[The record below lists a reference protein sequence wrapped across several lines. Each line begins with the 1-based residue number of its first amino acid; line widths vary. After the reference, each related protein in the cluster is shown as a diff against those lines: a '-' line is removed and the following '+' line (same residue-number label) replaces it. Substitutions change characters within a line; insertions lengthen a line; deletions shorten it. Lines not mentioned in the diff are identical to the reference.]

1 MPVRVFT
8 EEEKK
13 DIQKKMF
20 EAGLSLIKQNGLTHT
35 SVEKITDFA
44 GIGKSTFYNFYTS
57 KEDFVVDLIAYERN
71 KALQLIK
78 EKLNGRPKLTVEESK
93 DLIRMIIYSQDSI
106 YQYLNEDDV
115 QKLYPAMKKKG
126 MIQSDLDSDV
136 PAYLLS
142 IFEGVRTDA
151 DPRIFLNY
159 IRIMALAVSQKDAL
173 RQDVLEETLNL
184 MFEKLFSYLFVEGL
198 SDSF

>member
-1 MPVRVFT
+1 MPIRVFT

-20 EAGLSLIKQNGLTHT
+20 EAGLSLIRQNGLTHT

-57 KEDFVVDLIAYERN
+57 KEEFVVDLIAYERN
-71 KALQLIK
+71 KAMQMIK

-93 DLIRMIIYSQDSI
+93 ALIRLIIYSQDSI
-106 YQYLNEDDV
+106 YQYLNEEDV
-115 QKLYPAMKKKG
+115 QKLYPAMQKKG
-126 MIQSDLDSDV
+126 IIQSDLDSDV
-136 PAYLLS
+136 PSYLLS
-142 IFEGVRTDA
+142 IFQGVRTDA
-151 DPRIFLNY
+151 DSRIFLNF

-173 RQDVLEETLNL
+173 RQDVLDQTLEL
-184 MFEKLFSYLFVEGL
+184 MFEKLFSYLFK
-198 SDSF
+198 S

>member
-13 DIQKKMF
+13 EIQKKMF
-20 EAGLSLIKQNGLTHT
+20 EAGFTLIKKKGLTHT

-44 GIGKSTFYNFYTS
+44 GIGKSTFYNFYSS
-57 KEDFVVDLIAYERN
+57 KEEFVVGLIAYERN
-71 KALQLIK
+71 KAMQMIK
-78 EKLNGRPKLTVEESK
+78 EKLNGREKLTVEESK
-93 DLIRMIIYSQDSI
+93 ALIRMIIYSQDSI

-142 IFEGVRTDA
+142 IFEGLKSDA

-159 IRIMALAVSQKDAL
+159 IRIMALAISQKDAL
-173 RQDVLEETLNL
+173 RQDVLDETLEL
-184 MFEKLFSYLFVEGL
+184 MFEKLFSYLFVECL

>member
-13 DIQKKMF
+13 EIKEKMF
-20 EAGLSLIKQNGLTHT
+20 EAGFTLIKQNGLTHT

-57 KEDFVVDLIAYERN
+57 KEEFVMDLISYERN
-71 KALQLIK
+71 KGMQMIQ
-78 EKLNGRPKLTVEESK
+78 EKLNGRPKLTVDESK
-93 DLIRMIIYSQDSI
+93 NLIRMIIYSQDSI
-106 YQYLNEDDV
+106 YQYLNEEDC
-115 QKLYPAMKKKG
+115 QKLYPAMQKKG
-126 MIQSDLDSDV
+126 MIKSDLDSEV

-142 IFEGVRTDA
+142 IFEGVRSDA

-159 IRIMALAVSQKDAL
+159 IRILALAVSQKDAL
-173 RQDVLEETLNL
+173 RQDVLEQTLEL
-184 MFEKLFSYLFVEGL
+184 MFEKLFSYLFE
-198 SDSF
+198 

>member
-1 MPVRVFT
+1 MPIRVFT

-20 EAGLSLIKQNGLTHT
+20 EAGLCLIKQNGLTHT

-57 KEDFVVDLIAYERN
+57 KEEFVIDLIAYERN
-71 KALQLIK
+71 KAMQMIK

-93 DLIRMIIYSQDSI
+93 ALIRLIIYSQDSI
-106 YQYLNEDDV
+106 YQYLNEEDV
-115 QKLYPAMKKKG
+115 QKLYPAMQKKG

-136 PAYLLS
+136 PSYLLS
-142 IFEGVRTDA
+142 IFQGVRLDA
-151 DPRIFLNY
+151 DPRIFLNF

-173 RQDVLEETLNL
+173 RQDVLEQTLEL
-184 MFEKLFSYLFVEGL
+184 MFEKLFSYLFNEI
-198 SDSF
+198 

>member
-13 DIQKKMF
+13 SIQKKMF

-44 GIGKSTFYNFYTS
+44 GIGKSTFYNFYPS
-57 KEDFVVDLIAYERN
+57 KEDFVVALISYERN
-71 KALQLIK
+71 KGMQMIQ

-93 DLIRMIIYSQDSI
+93 NLIKMIICSQESI
-106 YQYLNEDDV
+106 YQYLNEEDI
-115 QKLYPAMKKKG
+115 QKLYPVMQKSG
-126 MIQSDLDSDV
+126 MIKSDLDSAV
-136 PAYLLS
+136 PEYLLS
-142 IFEGVRTDA
+142 IFDGVSPDA

-173 RQDVLEETLNL
+173 RQDVLTETLDL
-184 MFEKLFSYLFVEGL
+184 MFENLFSYLFIK
-198 SDSF
+198 S

>member
-20 EAGLSLIKQNGLTHT
+20 EAGLSLIKKNGLTHT

-93 DLIRMIIYSQDSI
+93 ALIRMIIYSQDSI

-126 MIQSDLDSDV
+126 MIIKV
-136 PAYLLS
+136 KK
-142 IFEGVRTDA
+142 I
-151 DPRIFLNY
+151 
-159 IRIMALAVSQKDAL
+159 K
-173 RQDVLEETLNL
+173 
-184 MFEKLFSYLFVEGL
+184 
-198 SDSF
+198 

>member
-13 DIQKKMF
+13 EIKEKIF
-20 EAGLSLIKQNGLTHT
+20 EAGLTLIKHNGLTHT

-57 KEDFVVDLIAYERN
+57 KEEFVIELISYERN
-71 KALQLIK
+71 KGMQMIQK
-78 EKLNGRPKLTVEESK
+78 KLNGRPKLTVEESK
-93 DLIRMIIYSQDSI
+93 ELIRMIIYSQDSI
-106 YQYLNEDDV
+106 YQYLNEEDV
-115 QKLYPAMKKKG
+115 QKLYPTMQKKG
-126 MIQSDLDSDV
+126 MIKSDLDSEV

-142 IFEGVRTDA
+142 IFEGVKSDA

-159 IRIMALAVSQKDAL
+159 IRILALAVSQKDAL
-173 RQDVLEETLNL
+173 RQDVLEQTLDL
-184 MFEKLFSYLFVEGL
+184 MFEKLFSYLF
-198 SDSF
+198 D

>member
-13 DIQKKMF
+13 EIKEKMF
-20 EAGLSLIKQNGLTHT
+20 EAGLTLIKQNGLTHT

-57 KEDFVVDLIAYERN
+57 KEEFVIDLISYERN
-71 KALQLIK
+71 KGMQMIQ
-78 EKLNGRPKLTVEESK
+78 EKLNGRPKLTVDESK
-93 DLIRMIIYSQDSI
+93 NLIRMIIYSQDSI
-106 YQYLNEDDV
+106 YQYLNEEDV
-115 QKLYPAMKKKG
+115 QKLYPAMQKKG
-126 MIQSDLDSDV
+126 MIKSDLDSEV

-142 IFEGVRTDA
+142 IFEGVRSDA

-159 IRIMALAVSQKDAL
+159 IRILALAVFQKDTL
-173 RQDVLEETLNL
+173 RQDVLEQTLEL
-184 MFEKLFSYLFVEGL
+184 MFEKLFSYLF
-198 SDSF
+198 DY